1 MSNFIGA
8 SHGIAELDNKRR
20 AASEKVALTFR
31 TKKISLVLLDEDIL
45 QEIHKFPF
53 PIQKLIGNEALA
65 VNDRLEKGKP
75 PPNLLTAECHCRFF
89 ARYLLPCRHV
99 FHEHMFGQ
107 HKLLTA
113 SVWHSFQFMFEE
125 AGFEVYEHGERVN
138 VAKDKPSQAEQVAEH
153 LRVRVEEVNERLRD
167 TYFSI
172 LESGNV
178 EESAQFIERL
188 EATIEPLL
196 K

>member
-1 MSNFIGA
+1 MEV
-8 SHGIAELDNKRR
+8 AELDNKRR

-45 QEIHKFPF
+45 QELHKFPF

-89 ARYLLPCRHV
+89 VRYLLPCHHV

-107 HKLLTA
+107 CHDVRSRPSSFTDDLKHKNVGLVRPIDTLLTMSDSNKGDCNLA
-113 SVWHSFQFMFEE
+113 DYCLARRDIYTCGKYTML
-125 AGFEVYEHGERVN
+125 VYLLC
-138 VAKDKPSQAEQVAEH
+138 AI
-153 LRVRVEEVNERLRD
+153 RLC
-167 TYFSI
+167 
-172 LESGNV
+172 L
-178 EESAQFIERL
+178 
-188 EATIEPLL
+188 
-196 K
+196 